1 MRSNNV
7 AGAKQETFL
16 VSQALPY
23 ANGDI
28 HLGHLVE
35 AVQTDVYVRF
45 QRLCKNKVVYV
56 CADDTHGTAIQINA
70 MKRGISPQ
78 QMVSEIWKRHVDD
91 YKGFNIGFDIYYTTD
106 SPENK
111 YYAERIYKCLKEK
124 GLIEEKEIFQYFCEH
139 DGRFLPDRFIKGTCP
154 KCGTQ
159 DQYGDV
165 CEACGSTYDPTD
177 LKSPACITCGNA
189 PVLRPSTHLYV
200 QLAKCEQFLRDYVL
214 STDVLVEEIRNFVKT
229 WIENGLKEWCISRD
243 SPYFGF
249 EIPDMPGKYFYVWLD
264 APIGYLSSTKKWCDD
279 NGENVDTYWS
289 ADSSTKLVH
298 FIGKDIVYFHALF
311 WPVMLKSA
319 NFKLPWK
326 IFVHGY
332 LSVGGEKMSK
342 SRGTFIL
349 ARDFLDKV
357 NHPQAAEYLRF
368 YFSAKLSG
376 NALDLDLNAEEFVT
390 RVNTTLANNIGN
402 FHHRTVVFCERYFEN
417 KIPDAPW
424 DEAIA
429 QAVVEEEEVI
439 FDAYGR
445 TDYKTVIE
453 RIQALG
459 TLGNKYYQDN
469 KPWELYKTDRAAAA
483 AIMVTCL
490 NLIRSIM
497 VFVKPILPNI
507 ALKAETLFGAPFS
520 WDDFGFS
527 LRNGNLGP
535 VEKLVQQLEMEQ
547 VFFLIGNTGN
557 APLET
562 VAAPVL
568 PQKQSGEEGV
578 DISVFKSLDL
588 RVGTIKQAERIE
600 KSQKLVKVQ
609 VDCGEDKLRQ
619 VIAGIAQ
626 SYTAESLIGK
636 QVVVIANLKSATVM
650 GNRSD
655 GMLLAAKDGE
665 KLILVKPEDAVQP
678 GAKVA

>member
-1 MRSNNV
+1 MKSSNNEP
-7 AGAKQETFL
+7 GAAETFL

-78 QMVSEIWKRHVDD
+78 QLVGEIWKRHVDD
-91 YKGFNIGFDIYYTTD
+91 YAGFNIGFDIFYSTD

-111 YYAERIYKCLKEK
+111 YYAELIYKSLQEK

-139 DGRFLPDRFIKGTCP
+139 DGRFLPDRFIKGICP
-154 KCGTQ
+154 KCAAQ

-165 CEACGSTYDPTD
+165 CEVCGSTYDPTD
-177 LKSPACITCGNA
+177 LKSPACITCGKT

-200 QLAKCEQFLRDYVL
+200 QLAKCEKFLRDYVL
-214 STDVLVEEIRNFVKT
+214 GTDVLAEEIRNFVKT

-249 EIPDMPGKYFYVWLD
+249 EIPGKPGKYFYVWLD
-264 APIGYLSSTKKWCDD
+264 APIGYLSSTKKWCDEH
-279 NGENVDTYWS
+279 GENVDTYWS
-289 ADSSTKLVH
+289 ENSPTKLVH
-298 FIGKDIVYFHALF
+298 FIGKDIVYFHTLF
-311 WPVMLKSA
+311 WPVMLNSA
-319 NFKLPWK
+319 KFKLPWK
-326 IFVHGY
+326 IFVHGF

-368 YFSAKLSG
+368 YFAAKLSG
-376 NALDLDLNAEEFVT
+376 NAQDIDLNAEEFVT
-390 RVNTTLANNIGN
+390 KVNTTLANNIGN

-424 DEAIA
+424 DFAIA
-429 QAVVEEEEVI
+429 QAVVEEEATIKE
-439 FDAYGR
+439 AYCK
-445 TDYKTVIE
+445 TDYKTVLE
-453 RIQALG
+453 RVQALG
-459 TLGNKYYQDN
+459 TLGNKYYQDS
-469 KPWELYKTDRAAAA
+469 KPWEIYKTDKAAAA
-483 AIMVTCL
+483 SIMVTCL

-497 VFVKPILPNI
+497 VFIKPILPNI
-507 ALKAETLFGAPFS
+507 AQKAETLFGAPLS
-520 WDDFGFS
+520 WDDYGFS
-527 LRNGNLGP
+527 LRNGKLGP
-535 VEKLVQQLEMEQ
+535 VEKLVQQLELEQ
-547 VFFLIGNTGN
+547 VSFLIGNTGSL
-557 APLET
+557 PKDV
-562 VAAPVL
+562 VADPVSRAKQ
-568 PQKQSGEEGV
+568 PQEDGI

-588 RVGTIKQAERIE
+588 RIGTIKQAERVE

-609 VDCGEDKLRQ
+609 VDCGDEKPRQ
-619 VIAGIAQ
+619 VVAGIAQ
-626 SYTAESLIGK
+626 SYTPESLIGM

-655 GMLLAAKDGE
+655 GMLLAAKDGD
-665 KLILVKPEDAVQP
+665 KLFLVTPGSDVKP
-678 GAKVA
+678 GSKVA